1 MIHVSD
7 AAKDLF
13 GQISAPEG
21 QVLRLEPVAE
31 QQIGIVAGE
40 PRGDDQVVE
49 RDGADVLHIAAT
61 VSQALDGAT
70 IDRVDTPQGPSFGV
84 TMPDEGAPTA

>member
-13 GQISAPEG
+13 EQIAPPAG
-21 QVLRLEPVAE
+21 QVLCLEPVAD

-49 RDGADVLHIAAT
+49 RDGTGLLHIAAT

-84 TMPDEGAPTA
+84 TMPDAGAPTA